1 MVNVSGADQSATKK
15 LSAYAGGAIQV
26 VLGIIGSV
34 SLVIFIYAGVR
45 YMLARG
51 NAEEAKA
58 AGKIMM
64 WAALGLAVIFSSYV
78 ILQFVFQA
86 LTG

>member
-1 MVNVSGADQSATKK
+1 
-15 LSAYAGGAIQV
+15 
-26 VLGIIGSV
+26 
-34 SLVIFIYAGVR
+34 
-45 YMLARG
+45 MLARG